1 MILLEAAGSKPEIFT
16 KTCLACFS
24 CSVTAWQKLRPMEKK
39 VSSLGASY
47 AVTSSA
53 GCKDWKWMPCPT
65 QQSWEAPDP
74 SHPSP
79 TPILPSA
86 AHAAKDSRPTLA
98 FLNMSSTDTL
108 MWSICTLM
116 WSICDAWN
124 LKVTKREAD
133 KKKKEW
139 KALKKLE
146 NPPAV
151 EPSPLSGPITQWL
164 GGGGGPNPSVKTWWG
179 DCAWQGPS
187 SAEGKGLQILPEAH
201 SIQKERWPGHCCWK
215 WDWGCTGRVGSL

>member
-1 MILLEAAGSKPEIFT
+1 MCMSVCRQWQDLYITTSKRQKRVGSLPMMGRSAKKKRDSSSSCWQETRNVHKYMILLEAAGSKPEIFT
-16 KTCLACFS
+16 NTCLACFS

-124 LKVTKREAD
+124 
-133 KKKKEW
+133 
-139 KALKKLE
+139 
-146 NPPAV
+146 
-151 EPSPLSGPITQWL
+151 
-164 GGGGGPNPSVKTWWG
+164 
-179 DCAWQGPS
+179 
-187 SAEGKGLQILPEAH
+187 
-201 SIQKERWPGHCCWK
+201 
-215 WDWGCTGRVGSL
+215 